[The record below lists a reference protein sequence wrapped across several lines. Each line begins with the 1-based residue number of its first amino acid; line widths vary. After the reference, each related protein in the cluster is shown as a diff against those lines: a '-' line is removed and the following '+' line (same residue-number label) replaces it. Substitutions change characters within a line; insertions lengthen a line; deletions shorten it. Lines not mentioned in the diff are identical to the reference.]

1 MCRRVL
7 RAWRSRRCSGYACSE
22 CATRTSGNSRWM
34 SVAISL
40 LILCGCRESNWITV
54 PDSSGFAPSR
64 LNVTTIVDAADLSDV
79 SSHGMLVWAVGA
91 QGTVLNSED
100 GGKHW
105 VHRDIIERPS
115 LQAIRP
121 LSDGNSLWALGS
133 GGDLFYSE
141 DRGSNW
147 KAVTLP
153 QRTGEDL
160 FTTADGKHLFVVGGA
175 RYCFLTTR
183 GEPGRR
189 AIVRSR

>member
-1 MCRRVL
+1 MCRRLL
-7 RAWRSRRCSGYACSE
+7 RAWRSRRCPGYACSE
-22 CATRTSGNSRWM
+22 CATMTSGNSRLM

-91 QGTVLNSED
+91 EGTVLNSED

-105 VHRDIIERPS
+105 VHRDIIERPN

-121 LSDGNSLWALGS
+121 LSNGNSLWPLVAGATS
-133 GGDLFYSE
+133 SIRKTTD
-141 DRGSNW
+141 
-147 KAVTLP
+147 
-153 QRTGEDL
+153 RTGRPLRYPKEL
-160 FTTADGKHLFVVGGA
+160 GKIYSRLRMENIFSLPAA
-175 RYCFLTTR
+175 RYCFLTAR